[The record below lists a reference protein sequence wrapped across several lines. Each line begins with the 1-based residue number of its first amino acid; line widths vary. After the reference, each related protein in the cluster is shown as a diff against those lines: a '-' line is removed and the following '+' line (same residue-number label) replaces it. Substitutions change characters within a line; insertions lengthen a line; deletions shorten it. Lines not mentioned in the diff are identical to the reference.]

1 MRAYLLLPA
10 LALLSGCNWVMN
22 VSGLAAEANKAI
34 GAACRQTGRSL
45 EACYTRNPDA
55 DKAQIYA
62 GWREM
67 HEYMAKNKLE
77 TMDPPPEPAPDLS
90 APLAAVDSSS
100 AKAAEHAAQKKN
112 EPALASLAPL
122 AKPHSLTSAE
132 ADELARNDPQVEAV
146 LSAIRKNGRD
156 DIKPKDSGPS
166 PAEQRL
172 LSLINEQSAPPAAA
186 GQEDSFGKPAA
197 MVKK

>member
-172 LSLINEQSAPPAAA
+172 LSLINEQSAPPAAV

>member
-10 LALLSGCNWVMN
+10 LLLLGGCNWVMN

-45 EACYTRNPDA
+45 EACYARNPDA

-67 HEYMAKNKLE
+67 HEYMAKNKLD

-112 EPALASLAPL
+112 EPAVSSLAPL

-146 LSAIRKNGRD
+146 LSAIRRNGKD
-156 DIKPKDSGPS
+156 DIKPKDNGPS
-166 PAEQRL
+166 PSEQRL

>member
-146 LSAIRKNGRD
+146 LSAIRKNGKE

-172 LSLINEQSAPPAAA
+172 LSLINEQSAPPVAA

>member
-146 LSAIRKNGRD
+146 LSAIRKNGKE

>member
-10 LALLSGCNWVMN
+10 LLLLGGCNWVMN
-22 VSGLAAEANKAI
+22 VSGLAAEANKAV

-45 EACYTRNPDA
+45 EACYARNPDA

-77 TMDPPPEPAPDLS
+77 TMEPPPEPAPDLS

-100 AKAAEHAAQKKN
+100 AKAAAPAAQKKN
-112 EPALASLAPL
+112 EHAVSSLAPL
-122 AKPHSLTSAE
+122 AKRHPLTSDE
-132 ADELARNDPQVEAV
+132 ADELARNDPQVEAI
-146 LSAIRKNGRD
+146 LSTIRRNEQSEA
-156 DIKPKDSGPS
+156 KPKPSGPS
-166 PAEQRL
+166 PSEQRL
-172 LSLINEQSAPPAAA
+172 LRLINEQSAPPVAA

-197 MVKK
+197 VVKK

>member
-10 LALLSGCNWVMN
+10 LLLLGGCNWVMN
-22 VSGLAAEANKAI
+22 VSGLAAEANKAV

-45 EACYTRNPDA
+45 EACYARNPDA

-100 AKAAEHAAQKKN
+100 AKAAAPAAQKKN
-112 EPALASLAPL
+112 EHTVSSLAPL
-122 AKPHSLTSAE
+122 AKRHPLTSDE
-132 ADELARNDPQVEAV
+132 ADELARNDPQVEAI
-146 LSAIRKNGRD
+146 LSTIRRNEQSEA
-156 DIKPKDSGPS
+156 KPKPSGPS
-166 PAEQRL
+166 PSEQRL
-172 LSLINEQSAPPAAA
+172 LSLINEQSAPPVAA

-197 MVKK
+197 VVKK

>member
-45 EACYTRNPDA
+45 ETCYTRNPDA

-77 TMDPPPEPAPDLS
+77 TMEPPPEPLPELS
-90 APLAAVDSSS
+90 APVAQVAHGSTD
-100 AKAAEHAAQKKN
+100 KPAAEAAQKKN
-112 EPALASLAPL
+112 EPAVASLAPL
-122 AKPHSLTSAE
+122 AKRHPLTSAE
-132 ADELARNDPQVEAV
+132 ADELARNDPQVEAI
-146 LSAIRKNGRD
+146 LSTIRRNEQPAA
-156 DIKPKDSGPS
+156 KPGGPS

-172 LSLINEQSAPPAAA
+172 LSLINEQSTPPAAA

-197 MVKK
+197 VVKK

>member
-45 EACYTRNPDA
+45 ETCYTRNPDA

-77 TMDPPPEPAPDLS
+77 TMEPPPEPAPDLS

-112 EPALASLAPL
+112 EPAVASLAPL
-122 AKPHSLTSAE
+122 AKRHPLTSDE
-132 ADELARNDPQVEAV
+132 ADELARNDPQVEAI
-146 LSAIRKNGRD
+146 LSTIRRNEQPVA
-156 DIKPKDSGPS
+156 KPKPSGPS
-166 PAEQRL
+166 PSEQRL
-172 LSLINEQSAPPAAA
+172 LSLINEQSAPPAAV

-197 MVKK
+197 VVKK

>member
-45 EACYTRNPDA
+45 ETCYTRNPDA

-67 HEYMAKNKLE
+67 HEYMAKNKLD
-77 TMDPPPEPAPDLS
+77 TMEPPPEPDLS

-112 EPALASLAPL
+112 EPAVASLAPL
-122 AKPHSLTSAE
+122 AKRHPLTSAE
-132 ADELARNDPQVEAV
+132 ADELARNDPQVEAI
-146 LSAIRKNGRD
+146 LSSIRRHEKSEAKL
-156 DIKPKDSGPS
+156 KPSGPS
-166 PAEQRL
+166 PAEKRL
-172 LSLINEQSAPPAAA
+172 LSLINEQSAPPATA
-186 GQEDSFGKPAA
+186 GQEDSFGRPAA
-197 MVKK
+197 VVKK

>member
-10 LALLSGCNWVMN
+10 LAMLGGCNWVMN
-22 VSGLAAEANKAI
+22 VSGLAAEANKAV

-45 EACYTRNPDA
+45 EACYARNPEA

-77 TMDPPPEPAPDLS
+77 TMDPPPEPPPELS
-90 APLAAVDSSS
+90 APLAAVDSSG
-100 AKAAEHAAQKKN
+100 AKAKVAEHAAQKKN
-112 EPALASLAPL
+112 EPAVASLAPL
-122 AKPHSLTSAE
+122 AKRHPLTSAE
-132 ADELARNDPQVEAV
+132 ADELARNDPQVEAI
-146 LSAIRKNGRD
+146 LSTIRRNEQPA
-156 DIKPKDSGPS
+156 KPSGPS

-197 MVKK
+197 VVKK